1 MNGWMM
7 KSKYWILVIGLT
19 LVGVAHADQPG
30 NASERD
36 AVAKARAAYA
46 RQGLE
51 FTQQREDE
59 FLAKFRQAEANA
71 IDAQVMMQSNPGG
84 TNSPAAAL
92 QVLQQLRQ
100 NSQSPQYAQA
110 ANVPAE
116 PVDAGAI
123 AAEIEK
129 RHAQGAPTVFTP
141 RKDGFLF
148 DGKPYVD
155 TAGTIV
161 SFGGDST
168 NGDVSYL
175 ETSPSSI
182 LMLKYTNV
190 HSTLSP
196 VVIGS
201 VMGAGTANMSFN
213 GMGTNIQGDTMI
225 PAGRKLVVA
234 RGSSVFVYTFGG
246 TTKTLAF
253 PANYRLAPYQR
264 GDVSSTGYVLLRR
277 DISNQENSNPI
288 KGLASIFKEAV
299 GRSDDKDY
307 ALFSTQTGHVDFLN
321 ISESGEQV
329 GHGTNCTRQNK
340 FVNKCSGWVSQEAL
354 YDGMGMH
361 NDRHYFWRIEWMPC
375 NDGPTA
381 VLIENGMSDLDV
393 IRLDTGDVAHAFH
406 RALGIQ
412 SFDAEP
418 TPDGSIKVIGNWMLS
433 QHPIDDVRTLF
444 EDAKPA
450 PGD

>member
-1 MNGWMM
+1 M
-7 KSKYWILVIGLT
+7 KSKYWILAFGSIVAT
-19 LVGVAHADQPG
+19 CAHADQPR
-30 NASERD
+30 NPSEHE
-36 AVAKARAAYA
+36 AIAKARAAYA

-59 FLAKFRQAEANA
+59 FLVKFRQAEANA

-92 QVLQQLRQ
+92 RMLQQLRQ
-100 NSQSPQYAQA
+100 NSQLPQNAQGA
-110 ANVPAE
+110 SVPAE

-148 DGKPYVD
+148 DGKPFVD
-155 TAGTIV
+155 TAGTIL

-190 HSTLSP
+190 HSTLPP
-196 VVIGS
+196 VLIGQII
-201 VMGAGTANMSFN
+201 GAGTANMTFN
-213 GMGTNIQGDTMI
+213 GMGTAIQGDTMI

-246 TTKTLAF
+246 ETKTLAF
-253 PANYRLAPYQR
+253 PADYRLAPYQR
-264 GDVSSTGYVLLRR
+264 GDVSSTGFVLLRR
-277 DISNQENSNPI
+277 DISNQERSNPI
-288 KGLASIFKEAV
+288 TGLASIFKEAV
-299 GRSDDKDY
+299 GKSDDKDY
-307 ALFSTQTGHVDFLN
+307 ALFSTQTGHTDFLN

-361 NDRHYFWRIEWMPC
+361 NDRHYFWRIAWMPS

-381 VLIENGMSDLDV
+381 VLIENGMNDLDV
-393 IRLDTGDVAHAFH
+393 IRLDTGEVAHAFH
-406 RALGIQ
+406 RVLGIQ

-418 TPDGSIKVIGNWMLS
+418 TPSGSIKIIGNWMLR

-444 EDAKPA
+444 AQNTKPA